1 MGCWSTTKE
10 VLKSADLF
18 SKSVELKMKPG
29 KKGGIAKPKIGS
41 LCGFC
46 LSILVIITLISMG
59 LFKSRDMFDYKKIKY
74 SFVTV
79 RNKFDEEDKMNGK
92 VDSREIFIKNFTFLP
107 SIEFFFM
114 GTNEEMAQKI

>member
-1 MGCWSTTKE
+1 
-10 VLKSADLF
+10 
-18 SKSVELKMKPG
+18 MKPG
-29 KKGGIAKPKIGS
+29 KKGGKAKPKIGS
-41 LCGFC
+41 ICGFC
-46 LSILVIITLISMG
+46 LSIIVLITIISMG
-59 LFKSRDMFDYKKIKY
+59 LFKSLDMFDYKKIKY